1 MKKLEAS
8 LATSRK
14 RLTLLVEKRS
24 TAKGS
29 LDAAQAQRLKYLHE
43 GDLADEK
50 LGEKLQI
57 KVDAALSVLAGYDD
71 AISALQ
77 QQIESAQREFDVE
90 RERQIRAKAADEISC
105 GIDAVAPR
113 VETALSAMRALAQS
127 LSDIDHVSF
136 EIGQLAQY
144 IRGAAGEAEL
154 ASSVALPGARHIA
167 RAVKAGEMA
176 VPRRPQAGSIAPA
189 EPPPPTMTIFM
200 LRSARYRDHDD
211 RKRFAGQWEDATM
224 PVATAQRAL
233 GKGIAVPLTDPRRA
247 THRGMRG
254 GDFTPEAADVVDLD
268 AMPLVEAN
276 PVLRAAG
283 FTVIDRSAETR
294 KGEITVTR
302 F

>member
-8 LATSRK
+8 LAASRK
-14 RLTLLVEKRS
+14 RLTLLAEKRS
-24 TAKGS
+24 AAKGA
-29 LDAAQAQRLKYLHE
+29 LDAAREQRLKYLHE

-50 LGEKLQI
+50 IGEKLQG

-71 AISALQ
+71 AIGALQ
-77 QQIESAQREFDVE
+77 QQIESAQRELDVE
-90 RERQIRAKAADEISC
+90 RERQTRAKVADEISS
-105 GIDAVAPR
+105 GIDAVASR
-113 VETALSAMRALAQS
+113 VEPALSAMRALAQA

-167 RAVKAGEMA
+167 KMVKAGEMA
-176 VPRRPQAGSIAPA
+176 IPHRPQAETIAAA
-189 EPPPPTMTIFM
+189 EPPPPSMTVFM
-200 LRSARYRDHDD
+200 LKSARFRDHDD

-224 PVATAQRAL
+224 PLATAQRAL

-254 GDFTPEAADVVDLD
+254 GDFTPQASDVVDLD
-268 AMPLVEAN
+268 AMPQVETD
-276 PVLRAAG
+276 PVRRATN

-294 KGEITVTR
+294 TGEITVTR